1 MQSEGEGKPP
11 LDNNNNNNDNM
22 TNRQEAIMVSTP
34 PKRRPNQGVTLPPEC
49 PPPPTRASIIVA
61 NVSAS
66 APEVPA
72 LSYSSPPLL
81 HRRTSALSLD
91 SFFSE
96 IEMDQQHS
104 FDPGSSSPKAVDRFF
119 AAPQHAGFPNIIA
132 CEANAEQS
140 SHTIKLKPRPSRW
153 SFAS

>member
-1 MQSEGEGKPP
+1 MQSEGKPP
-11 LDNNNNNNDNM
+11 LLDNDNNNNNM
-22 TNRQEAIMVSTP
+22 TNRQEVST

-61 NVSAS
+61 NASAS
-66 APEVPA
+66 APEAPA

-104 FDPGSSSPKAVDRFF
+104 FDPGSSSLSPKSVDRFF
-119 AAPQHAGFPNIIA
+119 LAAPQHAGFPNITA
-132 CEANAEQS
+132 REAKAQQA
-140 SHTIKLKPRPSRW
+140 SHTIKLKPRPSR
-153 SFAS
+153 